1 MAIFFHKIDRNIET
15 SIKIEEIK
23 RKVEDYLISTKCNKT
38 APAANLYGISVW
50 RKLASQLANF
60 TDNNDYLDIRASRA
74 MLEHKTIM
82 RDRIRLLYDMNFIP
96 NAGNEYE
103 KAVVRPSSVIYALCL
118 KYNLTKRKELLHRVS
133 EIIERIC
140 LDEERILEELFLNT
154 AI

>member
-1 MAIFFHKIDRNIET
+1 MLNLFRIKSFYRFIPKET
-15 SIKIEEIK
+15 I
-23 RKVEDYLISTKCNKT
+23 
-38 APAANLYGISVW
+38 LYGISVR

-140 LDEERILEELFLNT
+140 LDEERILRDYF
-154 AI
+154 